1 MHGYP
6 RAGFDVSHWH
16 IPVQIPKKKFFEK
29 IPLLYHGGAVRHKM
43 PPDPSLHGIPPCG
56 FDVSHWH
63 IPVQI
68 PKKKFSKK
76 SPSYTGGAVRHKMP
90 PDPSHARL
98 PPCGVDVSH
107 WHIPVQ
113 IPKKKFSK
121 KSPSYTTGEPFSI
134 KCLPTP
140 VCMVFPHAGSTS
152 PIGIFRFKSRKKN
165 FRKNPPPMPGGAV
178 RQKMPPDPGRAR
190 QPPCG
195 FRRLPLAYSG
205 SDPKNKFLKKSP
217 SYARGGQFDK

>member
-1 MHGYP
+1 VG
-6 RAGFDVSHWH
+6 AGRQNASRPPSCTAT
-16 IPVQIPKKKFFEK
+16 PVRVLTSPIGIFRFRSRKKN
-29 IPLLYHGGAVRHKM
+29 
-43 PPDPSLHGIPPCG
+43 
-56 FDVSHWH
+56 
-63 IPVQI
+63 
-68 PKKKFSKK
+68 
-76 SPSYTGGAVRHKMP
+76 
-90 PDPSHARL
+90 
-98 PPCGVDVSH
+98 
-107 WHIPVQ
+107 
-113 IPKKKFSK
+113 FSK
-121 KSPSYTTGEPFSI
+121 KSPSYTTGEPFGI